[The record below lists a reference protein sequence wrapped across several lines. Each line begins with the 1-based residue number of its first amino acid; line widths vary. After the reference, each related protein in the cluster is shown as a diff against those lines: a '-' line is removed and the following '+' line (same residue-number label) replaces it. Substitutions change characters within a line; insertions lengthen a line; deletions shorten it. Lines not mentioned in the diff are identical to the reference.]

1 ERRGIVVFGADLWA
15 SDWEA
20 MSPQQQLHLIERRLE
35 ANRGGIVLFHDTRK
49 QTAAMLPGFIQVLRK
64 GGYRLVHV
72 VSAKP

>member
-1 ERRGIVVFGADLWA
+1 
-15 SDWEA
+15 

-49 QTAAMLPGFIQVLRK
+49 QTAAMLPGFIQFLRK

-72 VSAKP
+72 VPAKP